1 MKLKKLMSVLVIG
14 IFLFGMV
21 GCATNR
27 TMTGAGVGAGAGGIA
42 SVIAGKSGTT
52 AALLIMGGALLG
64 GLIGNTMDQQAQAMS
79 TQPEN
84 RGKSIVTW
92 TELEDPTNA
101 QTKCRKV
108 TKKVW
113 KDGNRISETTEEI
126 CTGNRTS
133 NVYE

>member
-1 MKLKKLMSVLVIG
+1 MKKLIIIAIIAM
-14 IFLFGMV
+14 FLTV

-42 SVIAGKSGTT
+42 SVIAGKSGST

-79 TQPEN
+79 QAPEN
-84 RGKSIVTW
+84 RGKSIVVV
-92 TELEDPTNA
+92 EEGPTNA

-108 TKKVW
+108 TKKTW
-113 KDGNRISETTEEI
+113 KDGNRVNETTEEV